1 MECTAHERRSLHN
14 GFSAVLPRPKIGPLP
29 SQALSDY
36 EVRILIPPTPVENR
50 LLGRTSSLRKG
61 EKKVNLHVQ
70 GSVPLEDRYS
80 DLGK

>member
-1 MECTAHERRSLHN
+1 MECTAHERRSLRN
-14 GFSAVLPRPKIGPLP
+14 GFSAVSPRPKIGSLP
-29 SQALSDY
+29 SQALSEY
-36 EVRILIPPTPVENR
+36 QVRILIPSPVENR